1 MCQPWWKNFKFLN
14 VLCLSETLDF
24 ANYLKVILT
33 ACPAQT
39 IYRLF
44 AQVTCARKEQ
54 LHYFQLA
61 LPLPELE
68 FATVNVRV
76 GISIQSSGMFSLKI
90 PY

>member
-1 MCQPWWKNFKFLN
+1 M
-14 VLCLSETLDF
+14 
-24 ANYLKVILT
+24 T

-54 LHYFQLA
+54 LRYFQLP

-68 FATVNVRV
+68 FATVNVRLDV
-76 GISIQSSGMFSLKI
+76 SIQSSGMFLLEF
-90 PY
+90 PYQGNRT